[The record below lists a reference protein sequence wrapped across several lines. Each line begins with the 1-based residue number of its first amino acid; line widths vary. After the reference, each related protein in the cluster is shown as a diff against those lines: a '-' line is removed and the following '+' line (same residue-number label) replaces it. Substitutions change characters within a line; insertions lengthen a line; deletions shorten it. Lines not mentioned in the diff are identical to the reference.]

1 MCLQFSDAS
10 YHFISRNPTLVHFIG
25 TWQCQAGSRSP
36 KFGAWKMLNLNH
48 GRIPM
53 MKHETWVGQF
63 KFGPRCLYCQYIFN
77 VKYEDTSNLK
87 ADDSFVAFFGWSG
100 PSVDRGPQ
108 PQAKHRP
115 SADSSMVQKR
125 PQAAAWQTKSK
136 ACQIKWR
143 VNNLNTVF
151 WQDFPWIFSQTPLS
165 LCVIQTRL
173 PAALWMSDIFA
184 WILVLILC

>member
-77 VKYEDTSNLK
+77 VKYEGTSNLK

-125 PQAAAWQTKSK
+125 PQAAA
-136 ACQIKWR
+136 
-143 VNNLNTVF
+143 
-151 WQDFPWIFSQTPLS
+151 
-165 LCVIQTRL
+165 
-173 PAALWMSDIFA
+173 
-184 WILVLILC
+184 